1 MGRSP
6 ESAPLHVMHHRI
18 ARAAVSPRR
27 AGCDRRY
34 AKRFWRAAV
43 VAAILAVASTANS
56 DDAPPVLSPGQ
67 MNGSEIQLA
76 LQKLNV
82 LGRVLYIAA
91 HPDDENTNLMAFWA
105 NGSLYDAAYLSVTR
119 GDGGQNLIGPEL
131 GERLGVIRTEELL
144 DARRIDHARQFFTRA
159 IDFGFSKT
167 ADETMHIW
175 GHDKILAD
183 VVWIIRNFRPDVIVT
198 RFSPGDEKT
207 HGHHTASAILAQ
219 EAFSAAADPNRFPE
233 QLVFVKPWQATRLV
247 WNTSPFFFTN
257 RNLPFDPTGLTVLEA
272 GGYNPLLGKAYTEI
286 AAASISMHKSQGV
299 GGAPRRGARKEYFKP
314 LEGKPM
320 TSSLFE
326 GVDTTWSRVPNSES
340 VAAQGHQIISKF
352 NPADPAASVPELLK
366 LRQAMSGIQDDS
378 WIAEKKAQLDKI
390 IAACLGLHVEASTA
404 TETFTPGQTA
414 TIKLE
419 AINRSNVPV
428 TLQEARFP
436 NTGDSNK
443 VDAALPSNEL
453 VTKDLSYRIPDN
465 APYSQPYWL
474 RKPETLGTFAVD
486 DQKLIGLPENSPA
499 LPIEV
504 VLQVSGHELRYTVD
518 TKYRPVDTVPT
529 EVPRSLVIA
538 PPVFANVTNNVLVFP
553 TNESKTVSVHV
564 TAATGPVKGEL
575 KLTAPQGWEISP
587 ASIPVDLKAGDAEMV
602 AMFSIKPPN
611 ENGEGTLRAIV
622 SIDGREYSLER
633 VRISYPHIGVQT
645 LMPPA
650 QAKLVRSDI
659 QKKGDRIGYIPGA
672 GDDIP
677 ESLRQIGY
685 SVKILSEPEI
695 TAKNLA
701 QFSAVVLGI
710 RAYNTQDRI
719 SNWLPELF
727 AYVNEGGV
735 VIAQYN
741 TLADLK
747 TNQFGP
753 YPLEISR
760 DRVTD
765 ENAQVRVLAPDNP
778 LMNIPNKIT
787 PKDFDGWVQE
797 RGLYFPNKWDPAW
810 TPILSCNDP
819 KEKPLD
825 GGLLVAKS
833 GKGFFVYTSYSWFR
847 QLPAGVPG
855 AYRLFAN
862 MLALGQ

>member
-1 MGRSP
+1 MGRSL
-6 ESAPLHVMHHRI
+6 ESAPSRAMHDSS
-18 ARAAVSPRR
+18 ARSAVI
-27 AGCDRRY
+27 DRRH
-34 AKRFWRAAV
+34 RRRCWRAFV
-43 VAAILAVASTANS
+43 VIAILAVASTAKPT
-56 DDAPPVLSPGQ
+56 DAPPLLSSEQ
-67 MNGSEIQLA
+67 MNASEIQLA

-119 GDGGQNLIGPEL
+119 GDGGQNILGPEL

-159 IDFGFSKT
+159 LDFGFSKT
-167 ADETMHIW
+167 ADETLHIW
-175 GHDKILAD
+175 DHDKILAD
-183 VVWIIRNFRPDVIVT
+183 VVWVIRSFRPDVIVT
-198 RFSPGDEKT
+198 RFSPDDDKT

-219 EAFSAAADPNRFPE
+219 EAFAAAADPNRFPE
-233 QLVFVKPWQATRLV
+233 QLAFVKPWQATRLV

-299 GGAPRRGARKEYFKP
+299 GGLPRRGARKEYFKP
-314 LEGKPM
+314 LKGQPM

-340 VAAQGHQIISKF
+340 VVTQIRQIISKF
-352 NPADPAASVPELLK
+352 NPADPAPSVADLLT
-366 LRQAMSGIQDDS
+366 LRQAMSKIQNES
-378 WIAEKKAQLDKI
+378 WIPEKKAELDKI

-404 TETFTPGQTA
+404 TETFSPGQTA
-414 TIKLE
+414 SIKLE
-419 AINRSNVPV
+419 AINRSNAPV
-428 TLQEARFP
+428 TLQEVRFP
-436 NTGDSNK
+436 HTGESSK
-443 VDAALPSNEL
+443 IDAALPSNEL
-453 VTKDLSYRIPDN
+453 VTKDLSSRIPDD

-474 RKPETLGTFAVD
+474 RKPATLGTFAVD
-486 DQKLIGLPENSPA
+486 DQKLIGLPENPPA
-499 LPIEV
+499 LPVEI
-504 VLQVSGHELRYTVD
+504 VLQVNGQELRYIVD
-518 TKYRPVDTVPT
+518 TKYRTADAVAGEP
-529 EVPRSLVIA
+529 PRPLVIA
-538 PPVFANVTNNVLVFP
+538 PPVFVNVAGSVFVFP
-553 TNESKTVSVHV
+553 TNEPKPVSVRV

-575 KLTAPQGWEISP
+575 KLAAPQGWEVSP
-587 ASIPVDLKAGDAEMV
+587 TSIPIDLKGANAEMV
-602 AMFSIKPPN
+602 SAFSIKPPN
-611 ENGEGTLRAIV
+611 QNSEGTLRAIA
-622 SIDGREYSLER
+622 SIDGRDYSLGR

-650 QAKLVRSDI
+650 EAKLVRADI
-659 QKKGDRIGYIPGA
+659 RKKGDRIGYIPGA

-677 ESLRQIGY
+677 ESLKQIGY
-685 SVKILSEPEI
+685 SVKMLSESEI
-695 TAKNLA
+695 TAENLA

-710 RAYNTQDRI
+710 RAFNTQDRI

-727 AYVNEGGV
+727 DYVKNGGL

-741 TLADLK
+741 TTADLK

-765 ENAQVRVLAPDNP
+765 EKAPVRVLAPNDP

-797 RGLYFPNKWDPAW
+797 RGLYFPNKWDAAY
-810 TPILSCNDP
+810 TPILSSNDP

-833 GKGFFVYTSYSWFR
+833 GKGFFIYTTYSWFR

-862 MLALGQ
+862 MLSLGR

>member
-6 ESAPLHVMHHRI
+6 ESAPLHVMHHSF
-18 ARAAVSPRR
+18 AR
-27 AGCDRRY
+27 C
-34 AKRFWRAAV
+34 WRAAV
-43 VAAILAVASTANS
+43 VVAILAVAGTANS
-56 DDAPPVLSPGQ
+56 ANAPPLLSPDQ

-167 ADETMHIW
+167 ADETMRIW

-198 RFSPGDEKT
+198 RFSPEDEKT

-233 QLVFVKPWQATRLV
+233 QLAFVKPWQATRLV

-257 RNLPFDPTGLTVLEA
+257 RNLPFDPTGLMVMEA

-299 GGAPRRGARKEYFKP
+299 GGLPRRGARKEYFKP
-314 LEGKPM
+314 LEGPPM

-326 GVDTTWSRVPNSES
+326 GVDTTWSRVANSES
-340 VAAQGHQIISKF
+340 VAAQISQIISKF
-352 NPADPAASVPELLK
+352 NPADPAASVAELLK
-366 LRQAMSGIQDDS
+366 LRQTMSGIQDES
-378 WIAEKKAQLDKI
+378 WMAEKKAQLDKI

-414 TIKLE
+414 TIKLD

-428 TLQEARFP
+428 TLQEARLP

-443 VDAALPSNEL
+443 IDAPLPSNEL
-453 VTKDLSYRIPDN
+453 VTKDVSYKIPNDT
-465 APYSQPYWL
+465 PYSQPYWI
-474 RKPETLGTFAVD
+474 RKPAALGTFAVD
-486 DQKLIGLPENSPA
+486 DQKLIGLPENPPA
-499 LPIEV
+499 LPVEV
-504 VLQVSGHELRYTVD
+504 VLQVSGQELRYTVD
-518 TKYRPVDTVPT
+518 TKYRTADTLPN
-529 EVPRSLVIA
+529 EVPRPLVIA
-538 PPVFANVTNNVLVFP
+538 PPVFANVTNYVLVFP

-575 KLTAPQGWEISP
+575 KLAAPQGWEVSP
-587 ASIPVDLKAGDAEMV
+587 ASIPVDLKAASAEMV
-602 AMFSIKPPN
+602 ATFSIKPPN
-611 ENGEGTLRAIV
+611 QNGEGTLRAIV
-622 SIDGREYSLER
+622 SIDGRDYSLER
-633 VRISYPHIGVQT
+633 VRISYPHIGVET
-645 LMPPA
+645 LMPSA
-650 QAKLVRSDI
+650 QAKLVRADI
-659 QKKGDRIGYIPGA
+659 RKKGDRIGYIPGA

-685 SVKILSEPEI
+685 SVNILSEPDI
-695 TAKNLA
+695 TAKNMA

-719 SNWLPELF
+719 SNWLPEVF
-727 AYVNEGGV
+727 AYVKEGGV
-735 VIAQYN
+735 AIAQYN
-741 TLADLK
+741 TTADLK
-747 TNQFGP
+747 TNQLGP

-833 GKGFFVYTSYSWFR
+833 GKGFFIYTSYSWFR

-862 MLALGQ
+862 MLSLGK

>member
-6 ESAPLHVMHHRI
+6 ESVPLRVMHHRF
-18 ARAAVSPRR
+18 AR
-27 AGCDRRY
+27 C
-34 AKRFWRAAV
+34 WRAAV
-43 VAAILAVASTANS
+43 VVAILGVAGTVHSA
-56 DDAPPVLSPGQ
+56 DAPPLLSPEQ
-67 MNGSEIQLA
+67 MNASEIQLA

-82 LGRVLYIAA
+82 LGRALYIAA
-91 HPDDENTNLMAFWA
+91 HPDDENTNLMALWA
-105 NGSLYDAAYLSVTR
+105 NGSLYDSAYLSVTR

-144 DARRIDHARQFFTRA
+144 DARRIDHAQQFFTRA

-167 ADETMHIW
+167 ADETMRIW
-175 GHDKILAD
+175 DHDKILAD
-183 VVWIIRNFRPDVIVT
+183 VVWVVRNFRPDVIAT
-198 RFSPGDEKT
+198 RFSPEDQLT
-207 HGHHTASAILAQ
+207 HGHHTASAILAR

-233 QLVFVKPWQATRLV
+233 QLTFVKPWQATRLV

-286 AAASISMHKSQGV
+286 AAASVSMHKSQGV
-299 GGAPRRGARKEYFKP
+299 GSPPRRGARKEYFKP
-314 LEGKPM
+314 LEGQPM
-320 TSSLFE
+320 TNSLFE
-326 GVDTTWSRVPNSES
+326 GVDTTWSRVANSES
-340 VAAQGHQIISKF
+340 IAAEIRQIISKF
-352 NPADPAASVPELLK
+352 NPADPAASVPELLT
-366 LRQAMSGIQDDS
+366 LRQAMSGIQDES

-404 TETFTPGQTA
+404 TEAFTPGQTA

-419 AINRSNVPV
+419 AINRSNIPV

-443 VDAALPSNEL
+443 IDAALPSNEL
-453 VTKDLSYRIPDN
+453 VTKDLSCRIPDD

-474 RKPETLGTFAVD
+474 RKPGTLGTFAVD
-486 DQKLIGLPENSPA
+486 DQKLIGLPENPPA
-499 LPIEV
+499 LPVEI
-504 VLQVSGHELRYTVD
+504 VLKVNGQELRYLVD
-518 TKYRPVDTVPT
+518 TKYRTVDPVAG
-529 EVPRSLVIA
+529 EVRSPVVIS
-538 PPVFANVTNNVLVFP
+538 PPAFVNVVDSVFVFP
-553 TNESKTVSVHV
+553 TNEAKPVSVRV
-564 TAATGPVKGEL
+564 TAASGPVKGEL
-575 KLTAPQGWEISP
+575 KLAAPQGWEVSP
-587 ASIPVDLKAGDAEMV
+587 LSIPIDLKATDAEMV
-602 AMFSIKPPN
+602 ATFSVKPPN
-611 ENGEGTLRAIV
+611 QNGEGTLRAIV
-622 SIDGREYSLER
+622 SIDRRDYSLER

-650 QAKLVRSDI
+650 QAKLVRADI
-659 QKKGDRIGYIPGA
+659 RKKGERIGYIPGA
-672 GDDIP
+672 GDDVP

-685 SVKILSEPEI
+685 SVKVLSEPEI

-727 AYVNEGGV
+727 AYVKEGGV
-735 VIAQYN
+735 AIAQYN

-747 TNQFGP
+747 TNQLGP

-765 ENAQVRVLAPDNP
+765 ENAQVRVLAPNNP

-810 TPILSCNDP
+810 TAILSCNDP

-862 MLALGQ
+862 MLSFGK

>member
-1 MGRSP
+1 
-6 ESAPLHVMHHRI
+6 V
-18 ARAAVSPRR
+18 
-27 AGCDRRY
+27 
-34 AKRFWRAAV
+34 F
-43 VAAILAVASTANS
+43 AILAVAGVANTA
-56 DDAPPVLSPGQ
+56 DVPPLLSPEQ
-67 MNGSEIQLA
+67 MNAGEIQLA

-91 HPDDENTNLMAFWA
+91 HPDDENTNLMALWA

-119 GDGGQNLIGPEL
+119 GDGGQNLLGPEL
-131 GERLGVIRTEELL
+131 GERLGVIRTEELI
-144 DARRIDHARQFFTRA
+144 DARRIDHAKQFFTRA

-167 ADETMHIW
+167 ADETLHIW
-175 GHDKILAD
+175 DHDKILAD
-183 VVWIIRNFRPDVIVT
+183 VVWVIRNFRPDVIVT
-198 RFSPGDEKT
+198 RFSPEDQKT

-233 QLVFVKPWQATRLV
+233 QLAFVKPWQATRLV

-272 GGYNPLLGKAYTEI
+272 GGFSPLLGKAYTEI
-286 AAASISMHKSQGV
+286 AAASLSMHKSQGV
-299 GGAPRRGARKEYFKP
+299 GSPPRRGARKEYFKP
-314 LEGKPM
+314 LQGQSM
-320 TSSLFE
+320 TNSLFE
-326 GVDTTWSRVPNSES
+326 GVDTTWSRVANSES
-340 VAAQGHQIISKF
+340 VPAEIRQIISKF

-366 LRQAMSGIQDDS
+366 LRETMSGIQNES
-378 WIAEKKAQLDKI
+378 WIAEKKAAVNKI

-414 TIKLE
+414 LIKLE

-428 TLQEARFP
+428 ILQEVRFP
-436 NTGDSNK
+436 SAGDSNK
-443 VDAALPSNEL
+443 IDAALPSNEL
-453 VTKDLSYRIPDN
+453 VTKDLSYKIPGD

-474 RKPETLGTFAVD
+474 RKPSALGTFTVE
-486 DQKLIGLPENSPA
+486 DQKLIGLPENPPT
-499 LPIEV
+499 LPVEI
-504 VLQVSGHELRYTVD
+504 VLQVNGQELRYLVD
-518 TKYRPVDTVPT
+518 TKYRTVDPVAGELRNPV
-529 EVPRSLVIA
+529 VIA
-538 PPVFANVTNNVLVFP
+538 PPAFVNVVNSVFVFP
-553 TNESKTVSVHV
+553 TNQPKPVSVRV

-575 KLTAPQGWEISP
+575 ELAVPQGWEVSP
-587 ASIPVDLKAGDAEMV
+587 ASVPLDLKAANAETEATFNV
-602 AMFSIKPPN
+602 KPPN
-611 ENGEGTLRAIV
+611 QNGEGTLRAIV
-622 SIDGREYSLER
+622 SIDGRDYSLER

-650 QAKLVRSDI
+650 QAKLVRADI
-659 QKKGDRIGYIPGA
+659 RKKGERIGYIPGA
-672 GDDIP
+672 GDDVP

-685 SVKILSEPEI
+685 SVKVLSEPEI

-727 AYVNEGGV
+727 AYVKNGGV
-735 VIAQYN
+735 AIAQYN

-765 ENAQVRVLAPDNP
+765 ENAPVRVLAPNNP
-778 LMNIPNKIT
+778 LMNIPNKIM

-797 RGLYFPNKWDPAW
+797 RGLYFPNKWDAAW

-819 KEKPLD
+819 NEKPLD

-833 GKGFFVYTSYSWFR
+833 GKGFFIYTSYSWFR

-862 MLALGQ
+862 MLSLGK

>member
-1 MGRSP
+1 MGRSLK
-6 ESAPLHVMHHRI
+6 SAPLRVSITRYWRTAVM
-18 ARAAVSPRR
+18 V
-27 AGCDRRY
+27 
-34 AKRFWRAAV
+34 
-43 VAAILAVASTANS
+43 AILAVAGTAIS
-56 DDAPPVLSPGQ
+56 ADAPPVLSSQ
-67 MNGSEIQLA
+67 QTNASEIQLA

-91 HPDDENTNLMAFWA
+91 HPDDENTNLMALWA

-119 GDGGQNLIGPEL
+119 GDGGQDLLGPEL

-167 ADETMHIW
+167 ADETLRIW
-175 GHDKILAD
+175 NRDKILAD
-183 VVWIIRNFRPDVIVT
+183 VVWVIRNFRPDVIVT
-198 RFSPGDEKT
+198 RFSPEDQKT

-219 EAFSAAADPNRFPE
+219 EAFSAAADPHRFPE
-233 QLVFVKPWQATRLV
+233 QLALVKPWQATRLV

-286 AAASISMHKSQGV
+286 AAASLSMHKSQGV
-299 GGAPRRGARKEYFKP
+299 GSPPRRGARKEYFK
-314 LEGKPM
+314 LLQGQPM
-320 TSSLFE
+320 TSSLVD
-326 GVDTTWSRVPNSES
+326 GVDTSWSRVANSES
-340 VAAQGHQIISKF
+340 VAAQIHQIISKF

-366 LRQAMSGIQDDS
+366 LRQAMSAFQDDS
-378 WIAEKKAQLDKI
+378 WIAEKKADLDKI
-390 IAACLGLHVEASTA
+390 ITACLGLHVEASTE
-404 TETFTPGQTA
+404 TEAFVPGQNA
-414 TIKLE
+414 PIKLE
-419 AINRSNVPV
+419 AINRSNIPV
-428 TLQEARFP
+428 TLQEVRFP

-453 VTKDLSYRIPDN
+453 VAKDLSCRIPDD

-474 RKPETLGTFAVD
+474 RKPPALGTFTVD
-486 DQKLIGLPENSPA
+486 DQKLIGLPENP
-499 LPIEV
+499 PPVPVEI
-504 VLQVSGHELRYTVD
+504 VLQVDGQELRYLVE
-518 TKYRPVDTVPT
+518 TKYRTVDPVAGEIRGPI
-529 EVPRSLVIA
+529 VIS
-538 PPVFANVTNNVLVFP
+538 PPAFVNVANNVFVFP
-553 TNESKTVSVHV
+553 TNEPKSVSVRV
-564 TAATGPVKGEL
+564 TAATGAVKGEL
-575 KLTAPQGWEISP
+575 KLAAPQGWEVSP
-587 ASIPVDLKAGDAEMV
+587 ASIPIDLKAANAEMATTFHV
-602 AMFSIKPPN
+602 KPPN
-611 ENGEGTLRAIV
+611 QSAEGTLRAIA
-622 SIDGREYSLER
+622 SIDGRDYSFER

-650 QAKLVRSDI
+650 EAKLVRADI
-659 QKKGDRIGYIPGA
+659 KKKGERIGYIPGA
-672 GDDIP
+672 GDDVP

-685 SVKILSEPEI
+685 SVKMLSEPEI

-710 RAYNTQDRI
+710 RAYNTQDQI

-727 AYVNEGGV
+727 AYVKNGGV
-735 VIAQYN
+735 AIAQYN

-747 TNQFGP
+747 TNQLGP

-765 ENAQVRVLAPDNP
+765 ENAQVRVLAPTNA
-778 LMNIPNKIT
+778 LMNLPNKIT

-797 RGLYFPNKWDPAW
+797 RGLYFPNKWDAAW

-819 KEKPLD
+819 NEKPLD
-825 GGLLVAKS
+825 GGLLAAKS
-833 GKGFFVYTSYSWFR
+833 GNGFFVYTSYSWFR

-862 MLALGQ
+862 MLSLGK